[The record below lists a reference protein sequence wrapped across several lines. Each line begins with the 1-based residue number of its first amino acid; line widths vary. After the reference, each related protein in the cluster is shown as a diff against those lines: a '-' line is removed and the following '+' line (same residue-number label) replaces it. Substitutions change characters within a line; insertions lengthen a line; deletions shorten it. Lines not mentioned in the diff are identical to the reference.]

1 MNIYDIAE
9 LAGVSIATVSR
20 VISGNEKV
28 KPATREKVEAVMKAY
43 NYSPSM
49 IARGMSSKSLKT
61 VAIAVLS
68 FSNPQHMR
76 ITHEIVKFFSKIDYN
91 VVIYEAGASL
101 DDILSFFSRM
111 KDISIDGIIL
121 VSSVFSLIENNYND
135 VLRLIGDIPVI
146 VANGWV
152 KGMYGVLVDED
163 KGCFDAVEYLVSREI
178 NDIYYI
184 NSVHSDS
191 SMRKCNGY
199 RKAIAKHKKE
209 EHLVN
214 LSGTSDEDI
223 DASLG
228 QIDFQKGAS
237 AIICDEDVLAVHC
250 TNYIKRIGLDIPKDV
265 SIVGFNNSDYCSL
278 SFPHLSSVDNNTSL
292 LGQRCAEY
300 LSIAMK
306 GDCLGE
312 RRVLEH
318 IRTELVLREST
329 L

>member
-91 VVIYEAGASL
+91 VVIYEAGSSI

-135 VLRLIGDIPVI
+135 VLGLVGNTPMII
-146 VANGWV
+146 ANGWV

-163 KGCFDAVEYLVSREI
+163 KGCFDAVGYLASRGIE
-178 NDIYYI
+178 DIYYI
-184 NSVHSDS
+184 NSIHSDS

-199 RKAIAKHKKE
+199 RKAISEHNLE
-209 EHLVN
+209 EHLLN
-214 LSGTSDEDI
+214 LPGTSDDFLDET
-223 DASLG
+223 LG
-228 QIDFQKGAS
+228 RINFRMGKCAV
-237 AIICDEDVLAVHC
+237 ICDEDVLAVHC
-250 TNYIKRIGLDIPKDV
+250 TNYIKRLGLDIPNDV
-265 SIVGFNNSDYCSL
+265 SIIGFNNSDYCSL
-278 SFPHLSSVDNNTSL
+278 AYPNLSSVDNNTSL

-300 LSIAMK
+300 LSMAMK
-306 GDCLGE
+306 GNSLG
-312 RRVLEH
+312 VPGILEH
-318 IRTELVLREST
+318 IKTELVLRDST